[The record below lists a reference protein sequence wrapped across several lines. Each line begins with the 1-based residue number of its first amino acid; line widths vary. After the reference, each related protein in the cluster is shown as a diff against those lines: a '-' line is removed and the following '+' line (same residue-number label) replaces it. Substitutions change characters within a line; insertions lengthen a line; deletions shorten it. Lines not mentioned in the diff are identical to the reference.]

1 MRRKNEQQFGITN
14 DIITRMQTHKS
25 KGWKEVDK
33 IGPKNGQLVL
43 DLETE
48 LKKWLKEKI
57 GTLEGTKENWF
68 TNKMEVNSLAELKD
82 KSGIDNPIFNE

>member
-1 MRRKNEQQFGITN
+1 MRRKNEQQIGITN

-43 DLETE
+43 KVESE

-57 GTLEGTKENWF
+57 GLVEGTTENWLI
-68 TNKMEVNSLAELKD
+68 TNMEVHSLVELK
-82 KSGIDNPIFNE
+82 KTSQIETSLF